1 MTNYAKIDH
10 ANRRIVMD
18 RTFAKN
24 AEIVG
29 SVEYKIQYAPGHR
42 RRLHHGCSGELYDL

>member
-10 ANRRIVMD
+10 TNRRIVMD

-24 AEIVG
+24 AEIVTTPN
-29 SVEYKIQYAPGHR
+29 I
-42 RRLHHGCSGELYDL
+42 L